1 MKRTR
6 EDLEEADRVSEQQV
20 IKPSPAEKSAISAYC
35 TLSLQVKKI
44 EEKLKERVNA
54 VKPEIKGLRSS
65 LLETIKKGDDEILQI
80 PQTLRKNANV
90 PPYIRLVKNN
100 KDLTI
105 TPEVISEA
113 LQAITDADVLEA
125 EGTPAEI
132 LINSILS
139 SVRRIVRS
147 FSEQV
152 KLTESV
158 PRGIKAADIPFAD
171 EELSKQ
177 AIALHEQSSLVLTAE
192 AEKRTS
198 VSAAKSAMIE
208 KQPSLEQFFERSG
221 ITHQRVMLENK
232 PFNLCRRLTV
242 SKTKVTFKLLQ
253 TVLETI
259 DIVKTFKTKQDIL
272 DAIKHRKADI
282 HKAVAA
288 RIATLPNTSK
298 SIIHLQRVNT

>member
-6 EDLEEADRVSEQQV
+6 DDLEEADRVSEQQV
-20 IKPSPAEKSAISAYC
+20 VKPSAQEKSAISSYC
-35 TLSLQVKKI
+35 SLSLQVKKI
-44 EEKLKERVNA
+44 EEKLKEQV
-54 VKPEIKGLRSS
+54 VSLKPEIKALRVA
-65 LLETIKKGDDEILQI
+65 LLDTVKKGDDEIFQI
-80 PQTLRKNANV
+80 PQELRKHLAV

-113 LQAITDADVLEA
+113 LQAVTEADVLEA
-125 EGTPAEI
+125 QGSPSEI
-132 LINSILS
+132 LINTILA

-147 FSEQV
+147 FSEQI

-158 PRGIKAADIPFAD
+158 PRGIKPADIPFASA
-171 EELSKQ
+171 ELSKQ
-177 AIALHEQSSLVLTAE
+177 AIALHEHSSVVLNAE

-198 VSAAKSAMIE
+198 VAAAKAAMTE

-221 ITHQRVMLENK
+221 ITHQRVMLDNK

-253 TVLETI
+253 DVLENV
-259 DIVKTFKTKQDIL
+259 DIVKSFKTKQDIL
-272 DAIKHRKADI
+272 DAIKHRKQDI

-288 RIATLPNTSK
+288 KIATLPNTSK